1 MRNMS
6 ARRTA
11 SVDRQVHFIAGQ
23 EMNLKEHIR
32 QIPDFPKP
40 GINFFDISTLIGH
53 PEAWKTAIDRMA
65 DEIRPYQPDHVAGI
79 DARGF
84 LVAAPLAITLGC
96 GVIMIRKPG
105 KLPGQTIS
113 HSYELEYGTDAIEIQ
128 HDAVNTGQ
136 SVVLVDDLLA
146 TGGTMKAAI
155 TLLQGSGA
163 DVKAAACMIELTF
176 LNGRERLDV
185 PCHTL
190 LTYDSE

>member
-1 MRNMS
+1 M
-6 ARRTA
+6 ALH
-11 SVDRQVHFIAGQ
+11 QVRFKRKNVEQ
-23 EMNLKEHIR
+23 RYSNMNLKDHIR

-53 PEAWKTAIDRMA
+53 PDAWKTAIDRMA
-65 DEIRPYQPDHVAGI
+65 EDITQYQPDYIAGI

-84 LVAAPLAITLGC
+84 LVAAPLAIALGC

-105 KLPGQTIS
+105 KLPGQTLS

-128 HDAVNTGQ
+128 HDAVQEGQ
-136 SVVLVDDLLA
+136 RVVVVDDLLA
-146 TGGTMKAAI
+146 TGGTLEAAVS
-155 TLLQGSGA
+155 LLQDSGA

-176 LNGRERLDV
+176 LNGRKRLDI

-190 LTYDSE
+190 LAYNSE